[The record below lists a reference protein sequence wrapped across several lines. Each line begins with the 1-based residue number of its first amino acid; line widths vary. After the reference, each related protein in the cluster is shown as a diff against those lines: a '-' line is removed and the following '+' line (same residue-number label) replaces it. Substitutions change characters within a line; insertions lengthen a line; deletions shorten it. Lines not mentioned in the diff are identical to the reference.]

1 MEIWKP
7 LRNFPNYNCSSE
19 GRIINVRTQR
29 ILSQTT
35 DDKGYA
41 RVTLRKNNEQ
51 YNVRVHR
58 LVADTFL
65 GECLELDV
73 RHKDL
78 DRSNNRVNN
87 LEYCTRSDTV
97 SRAYDRGSKRPNGVR
112 VLVVETGEIF
122 DSINQCAREL
132 DCNRSTIVK
141 CINGKMSNVKGYHLE
156 ELDI

>member
-19 GRIINVRTQR
+19 GRIMNIRTQR

-65 GECLELDV
+65 GECFKLDV

-78 DRSNNRVNN
+78 DRSNNRVDN

-97 SRAYDRGSKRPNGVR
+97 SRAYDRGTKSVSGGTR
-112 VLVVETGEIF
+112 VLVIETGDIF
-122 DSINQCAREL
+122 DSINKCARAMGC
-132 DCNRSTIVK
+132 DRSTISK
-141 CINGKMSNVKGYHLE
+141 CLAGRISNVKGYHVE
-156 ELDI
+156 VV